1 MGIIYAVDVVVDVVV
16 APAALVG
23 VNGLKLGM
31 GAYTGCCYP
40 CTSGAAAVEG

>member
-1 MGIIYAVDVVVDVVV
+1 MGIIYAVDVVDVVV

-31 GAYTGCCYP
+31 GAYTGCYP
-40 CTSGAAAVEG
+40 CISGAAAVEG